1 MNIKIRGGFSAA
13 HYIEGHQKCGQLH
26 GHNFTVWLT
35 VSVKDTGK
43 QIELDFDDLK
53 GILDGVLAGYD
64 HENIGNKS
72 SEELIREFQGVF
84 RKQLEKFNQA
94 EKFRVGVYET
104 PDLGVEGD
112 WVGVR

>member
-1 MNIKIRGGFSAA
+1 MNIKIRGRFSAA

-53 GILDGVLAGYD
+53 GILDGVLANYD

-72 SEELIREFQGVF
+72 SEDLIRDIEDILADKLKRFS
-84 RKQLEKFNQA
+84 QA
-94 EKFRVGVYET
+94 EKFKVGVYET